1 MQHPFLRL
9 AIGAALV
16 LGVAVSGLGSTAAD
30 AQTVMKQC
38 GAQWQAAKA
47 AGAAMPRSA
56 ISTAQPR

>member
-9 AIGAALV
+9 AIGAALA
-16 LGVAVSGLGSTAAD
+16 LGVAVSGSTAAD